1 VTPVR
6 IVAHRGAS
14 LYAPDN
20 TLTAFRLAKE
30 MGAEM
35 IETDIRR
42 SADGKIVVYHDSY
55 VPVPGGCDVHIEHT
69 ALDDLLRIP
78 LAKGEHIPRF
88 ENMVALCRELNLGM
102 YIEFKDTT
110 DEMTAEIIDILRQM
124 RMLDQSILFG
134 SRIDHVV
141 TVKLIDPKVRTCFS
155 YRQPAVDPIQVAQ
168 VTKAD
173 GLNLAWEDYPEPHT
187 KISPEWLKRV
197 RGAGLRIMSW
207 HEERAS
213 ELAALVALGIDDIC
227 TNDPA
232 LAHNLRVA
240 HGDTK

>member
-1 VTPVR
+1 MTPVR

-14 LYAPDN
+14 QYAPDN

-35 IETDIRR
+35 IETDVRR

-55 VPVPGGCDVHIEHT
+55 VSVPGGCDVHVDQT
-69 ALDDLLRIP
+69 TLDDLSRIP
-78 LAKGEHIPRF
+78 LPQGEHIPRF
-88 ENMVALCRELNLGM
+88 EDVVALCRDLNLGM
-102 YIEFKDTT
+102 YVEFKDTT

-124 RMLDQSILFG
+124 RMLDQAILFG
-134 SRIDHVV
+134 SRVDHVV
-141 TVKLIDPKVRTCFS
+141 TVKLIDPEVRTCFS
-155 YRQPAVDPIQVAQ
+155 YRQPAVDPILVAQ

-213 ELAALVALGIDDIC
+213 ELAALIALGIDDIC

-232 LAHNLRVA
+232 LAHNLRISHEA
-240 HGDTK
+240 AS